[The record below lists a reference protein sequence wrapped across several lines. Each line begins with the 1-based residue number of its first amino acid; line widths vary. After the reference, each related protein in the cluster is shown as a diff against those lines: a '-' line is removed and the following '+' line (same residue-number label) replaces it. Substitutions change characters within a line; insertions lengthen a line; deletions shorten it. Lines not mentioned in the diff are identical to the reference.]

1 MKIEKI
7 NDNQIKCTLTSQDL
21 ADRSIDNGE
30 LVYGSDKAKQ
40 LFRDMMLEANRRF
53 GFRAGDNIPIM
64 IEAIP
69 EAEHALTLIITRVDD
84 PAELDNRFSKFSPTS
99 IKADEGMDWSV
110 EGADDMIDVFHRLL
124 DAKKAGTKAK
134 KGMPADSAPRS
145 AGKTKAEPVQLL
157 RLFRFMD
164 LDSVIAGSR
173 ALRGFFKSASSLYRI
188 RKSGQYLLALHQ
200 GSHTPED
207 FNRVCNTLS
216 EYGIGEALT
225 AAGEA
230 HLREH
235 EEIVVEGNAVEKLG
249 EL

>member
-21 ADRSIDNGE
+21 ADRSIDIGE

-99 IKADEGMDWSV
+99 IKADEGMDWS
-110 EGADDMIDVFHRLL
+110 